1 MANLKLVKTSLK
13 FLTDLVSAFDISR
26 NMYWFPIE
34 TQGEALSWQEK
45 TGLIYIKLSKLNR
58 ISLTF
63 MKKLKFIF
71 YSTSV
76 FQPIF
81 SQFSGNPY
89 QSTLDCY
96 GS

>member
-1 MANLKLVKTSLK
+1 MANLKLVKLK

-34 TQGEALSWQEK
+34 AQGEALSWQEK
-45 TGLIYIKLSKLNR
+45 TGLILNLSKLNR

-63 MKKLKFIF
+63 MKKVKFIF

-89 QSTLDCY
+89 QSTLDCH